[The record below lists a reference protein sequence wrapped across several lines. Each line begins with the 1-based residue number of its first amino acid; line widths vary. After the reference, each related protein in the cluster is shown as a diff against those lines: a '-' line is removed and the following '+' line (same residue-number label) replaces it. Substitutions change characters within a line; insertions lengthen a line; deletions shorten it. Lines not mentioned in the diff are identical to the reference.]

1 MVFKKESKE
10 SDAAQKRNQ
19 QSQDKKHEHEAIR
32 YSRK

>member
-1 MVFKKESKE
+1 MLKKEIKE
-10 SDAAQKRNQ
+10 SYAAQKGNQ